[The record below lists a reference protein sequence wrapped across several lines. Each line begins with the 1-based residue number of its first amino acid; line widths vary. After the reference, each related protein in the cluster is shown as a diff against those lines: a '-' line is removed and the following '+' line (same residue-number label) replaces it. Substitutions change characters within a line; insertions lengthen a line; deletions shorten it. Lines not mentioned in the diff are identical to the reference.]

1 MPSTGQTVT
10 HWRGNS
16 RDVVFREPGI
26 DLTSADAYWWMGTK
40 DTTGALAD
48 TVLVDKT
55 TSSGIAITYSNG
67 ASFFTVTLDPADTED
82 LTAGTY
88 FHQIT
93 VTDSDGD
100 VATVSEGAFVLRAA
114 RPTDVI

>member
-16 RDVVFREPGI
+16 RNVVFREPGI

-48 TVLVDKT
+48 TVLLDKST
-55 TSSGIAITYSNG
+55 PDITITYSGG
-67 ASFFTVTLDPADTED
+67 ASIFTVPLDPIDTED